1 MKYLIQCPE
10 CNRIY
15 QVSLLEL
22 SISASKVRC
31 AKCDFVFIGYEHF
44 IENPQVDEKI
54 AKSIADVIYHHE
66 TMTKK
71 SHRPTI
77 SQTDAHHKYAE
88 YVHALLS
95 QDILGSKL
103 DLATYLNYLGILNP
117 MHSEQSYDD

>member
-10 CNRIY
+10 CNSIY
-15 QVSLLEL
+15 QISLLEL

-31 AKCDFVFIGYEHF
+31 VQCSSVFIGYEHF
-44 IENPQVDEKI
+44 IENPEIDDHI

-66 TMTKK
+66 QMTQK
-71 SHRPTI
+71 SHHPALSLTE
-77 SQTDAHHKYAE
+77 AHHKYAE
-88 YVHALLS
+88 YVQAVLS

-117 MHSEQSYDD
+117 MHSEQSFDD